1 MVILW
6 LWSLCCAPGGFDM
19 TKFDNLE
26 RLRLAASYGTD

>member
-6 LWSLCCAPGGFDM
+6 VWSLCCAAVGFDM